1 MITSIILILLA
12 TSGTNHEH
20 IILNGGISEKYSCFP
35 NNITLRNNI
44 IDINCISSPTGSTKQ
59 EIFSDCITRQYGC
72 CEDNIMSLIDINRIN
87 C

>member
-1 MITSIILILLA
+1 MKVSLA
-12 TSGTNHEH
+12 ISGTNHEH

-35 NNITLRNNI
+35 NNI
-44 IDINCISSPTGSTKQ
+44 IDINCISNPIGSTKQ